1 MKEESYGSI
10 VMIPG
15 MEQELPSPSHD
26 SPARIFGFPIFTCFF
41 SSRKLESR
49 F

>member
-1 MKEESYGSI
+1 MKEESYESI
-10 VMIPG
+10 VMITG
-15 MEQELPSPSHD
+15 MEQELPSPAHD
-26 SPARIFGFPIFTCFF
+26 SPARIFDFPIFTYFF